1 MDVAGLLVEFLDR
14 IPDAVRTGVGDL
26 DAARLR
32 QAPGEGNPVGWLGW
46 HLTRV
51 LDDHV
56 AEAFGVEQVWVREKW
71 APRFGLPADAT
82 DTGYG
87 HTRAQV
93 EALAPE
99 GPRAVVDYLV
109 ATHAQAREQVA
120 KLEAAD
126 LDQVVDRSYDPPVTL
141 GVRLVSVVEDC
152 LQHAGQMAYV
162 RGLLES
168 S

>member
-1 MDVAGLLVEFLDR
+1 MDVAQVLLEFLDR
-14 IPDAVRTGVGDL
+14 IPDAVRAGVGEL
-26 DAARLR
+26 DAAGLR
-32 QAPGEGNPVGWLGW
+32 RAPGDGNPVGWLGW

-56 AEAFGVEQVWVREKW
+56 AEAFDVRQVWVRDGW
-71 APRFGLPADAT
+71 APRFGLPAGAM

-99 GPRAVVDYLV
+99 GAAVVVEYLV
-109 ATHAQAREQVA
+109 ATHAQARSVVA
-120 KLEAAD
+120 KVDAAELER
-126 LDQVVDRSYDPPVTL
+126 VVDRSYDPPVTL